1 MSFHFSDFCHY
12 FFHNEGQFLAGILLC
27 FPWFC
32 FVFLLIKL
40 QIFFPSNFYH
50 SEIKQGLYSPSHKTL
65 ELIKIISV
73 PWGHI

>member
-1 MSFHFSDFCHY
+1 MSFSFSDFCHY

-40 QIFFPSNFYH
+40 QIFFF
-50 SEIKQGLYSPSHKTL
+50 L
-65 ELIKIISV
+65 LIFIIQR
-73 PWGHI
+73 